1 MRSAGSRLILLLCVA
16 CLASAACA
24 SSKAPG
30 AAGTW
35 AGNAPAAGDAGRSI
49 RLELRSD
56 GTATMT
62 TESHGKE
69 ASITDLG
76 TWRQDGGE
84 VKFQI
89 EGAGGAKSGEPM
101 TWERKGASLK
111 PKSWNKSLYGAAGVI
126 LMLSGEDTPK

>member
-1 MRSAGSRLILLLCVA
+1 MRSAGSRLILLL

-35 AGNAPAAGDAGRSI
+35 AGNSPAAGDAGRSI
-49 RLELRSD
+49 RLELRPD

-62 TESHGKE
+62 TESRGKG
-69 ASITDLG
+69 ASIVDLG

-89 EGAGGAKSGEPM
+89 EGAGGEKSGEPM

-111 PKSWNKSLYGAAGVI
+111 PKSWNKSLYGSAGVI